1 MTLARRMAPVLA
13 AFAIVTCGGDDLTT
27 PAAAVVGTYRA
38 TTFTATQSGIT
49 ANLLNLGATLS
60 LTLADGGSATGHL
73 VAPRLGENGSD
84 IDADLSGT
92 WRLEGQTVR
101 LTLPQARFLSEMIF
115 RIGENRL
122 VGDESFGDTRLQIT
136 LTRNS

>member
-1 MTLARRMAPVLA
+1 MTIARRLTPVLA
-13 AFAIVTCGGDDLTT
+13 SFAVWSCGGDDLT
-27 PAAAVVGTYRA
+27 PPRAAVVGTYQA

-60 LTLADGGSATGHL
+60 LTLADDGSATGHL
-73 VAPRLGENGSD
+73 VAPRLGEGGSD

-92 WRLEGQTVR
+92 WTLEGQTVR
-101 LTLPQARFLSEMIF
+101 LSIPQARFLTDMAF
-115 RIGENRL
+115 RVEENRL

-136 LTRNS
+136 LTRTS